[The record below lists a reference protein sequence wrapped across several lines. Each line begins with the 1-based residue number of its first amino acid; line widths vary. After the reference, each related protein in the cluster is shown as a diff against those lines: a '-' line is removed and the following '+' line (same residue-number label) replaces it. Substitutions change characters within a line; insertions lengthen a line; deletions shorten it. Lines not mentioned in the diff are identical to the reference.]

1 MTRTLTGAAKRAHE
15 RRVLRDA
22 TEREMAAAL
31 AHARRRDPGAIPIRA
46 APPAPRRRPAGD
58 EPMTPRLA
66 AVLGC
71 AVGVVLG
78 YLGTIVALSVWAWEE
93 R

>member
-1 MTRTLTGAAKRAHE
+1 
-15 RRVLRDA
+15 
-22 TEREMAAAL
+22 
-31 AHARRRDPGAIPIRA
+31 
-46 APPAPRRRPAGD
+46 
-58 EPMTPRLA
+58 MTPRLA

-78 YLGTIVALSVWAWEE
+78 YLGTVVALSVWAWEE